1 MPTTESVDMQ
11 SSSEVP
17 GDIPGD
23 ISDDE
28 SEPDIDTQAED
39 TENFPEYSGYTQNAL
54 LERIAGILADIF
66 HEIEKITRT
75 ISRKHTLCRRFACA
89 FSDTMLVPDEEDK
102 KAVEA
107 ALAKKNIK
115 WEQVQSKSPAWL
127 WKRVCRYIPDKDILY
142 NLLSELFQSWGS
154 VKCSV
159 TKQPLFSAESWKKAQ
174 RVLHDVKKG
183 WISDPSNIPL
193 YTLESRDKNGLPI
206 YHCIR
211 GTNSVEGSV
220 HNPIRRK
227 FASLNASP
235 ELADALIADFR
246 HRHNY
251 DTGSMHKLGK
261 KYLGHYD
268 PWIDHDIL
276 QLRSDI
282 KWNMVDSHTTT
293 TSGRALQDTD
303 PLSFQYTEEQFG
315 ITQIPGILQIQND
328 YNSFAINP
336 HEEFSIYPTKLLLSQ
351 LQGKRKSVYEFLANA
366 QRTKYAVVPLHT
378 EDEFKLFHKSV
389 TVGGMWAAP
398 SVVASLPLRRK
409 NDSRIRSAGH
419 IAHVLPA
426 APHNQPGVSVTSE
439 DIGMDMTVEFEAS
452 QIEQP
457 INLSSE
463 VQYSAIQKLYHFSEP
478 LEASSMFANAKNPST
493 SAFSVPI
500 TTASGRE
507 MSSHITTPPAI
518 QSNST
523 LQPTASS
530 STSQF
535 VAWGSEVRRRRRCAV
550 CVNAGRDGYDCPGNK
565 DRTKCKHL

>member
-1 MPTTESVDMQ
+1 
-11 SSSEVP
+11 
-17 GDIPGD
+17 
-23 ISDDE
+23 
-28 SEPDIDTQAED
+28 
-39 TENFPEYSGYTQNAL
+39 
-54 LERIAGILADIF
+54 
-66 HEIEKITRT
+66 
-75 ISRKHTLCRRFACA
+75 
-89 FSDTMLVPDEEDK
+89 
-102 KAVEA
+102 
-107 ALAKKNIK
+107 
-115 WEQVQSKSPAWL
+115 
-127 WKRVCRYIPDKDILY
+127 
-142 NLLSELFQSWGS
+142 
-154 VKCSV
+154 
-159 TKQPLFSAESWKKAQ
+159 
-174 RVLHDVKKG
+174 
-183 WISDPSNIPL
+183 
-193 YTLESRDKNGLPI
+193 
-206 YHCIR
+206 
-211 GTNSVEGSV
+211 
-220 HNPIRRK
+220 
-227 FASLNASP
+227 
-235 ELADALIADFR
+235 
-246 HRHNY
+246 
-251 DTGSMHKLGK
+251 
-261 KYLGHYD
+261 
-268 PWIDHDIL
+268 
-276 QLRSDI
+276 
-282 KWNMVDSHTTT
+282 
-293 TSGRALQDTD
+293 
-303 PLSFQYTEEQFG
+303 LSFQYTEEQFG
-315 ITQIPGILQIQND
+315 ITQIPGILRIQND

-336 HEEFSIYPTKLLLSQ
+336 HEEFSIYPTKLLLSR

-398 SVVASLPLRRK
+398 SGLPDFDRMAAWWSSQADGKTVFYKLREHLVTYFKTWSETRKQNESMVASLPLRRK